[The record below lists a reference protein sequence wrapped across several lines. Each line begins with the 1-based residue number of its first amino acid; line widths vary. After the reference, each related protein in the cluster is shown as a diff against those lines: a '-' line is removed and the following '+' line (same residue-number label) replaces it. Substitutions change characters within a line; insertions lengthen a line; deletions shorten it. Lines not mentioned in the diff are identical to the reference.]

1 MRISLASVRQHSTL
15 HCSRSSIQNVAI
27 RLAQLLLLILL
38 LQHLSSEELHLY
50 LWFQFDPTVETKTL
64 CPSGRD
70 DKPNLHPSS
79 SLPSKEVSLYE
90 HSWQAL
96 NIILD
101 HHPSPESVLLT
112 KRSNSS
118 AIHSWSN
125 ASWIASPHWLRM
137 LKISRANLIFLH
149 KVAIHTHKA
158 VIWELK
164 MLIVVLLPSHSS
176 SHEWSCKMTA
186 HKMACKLMMTCT
198 FPGSVKSIQEL
209 MVIRIWELYSIPR
222 RLPSSSPW
230 TQLQSNNT
238 QLA

>member
-1 MRISLASVRQHSTL
+1 
-15 HCSRSSIQNVAI
+15 
-27 RLAQLLLLILL
+27 
-38 LQHLSSEELHLY
+38 
-50 LWFQFDPTVETKTL
+50 
-64 CPSGRD
+64 
-70 DKPNLHPSS
+70 
-79 SLPSKEVSLYE
+79 
-90 HSWQAL
+90 
-96 NIILD
+96 
-101 HHPSPESVLLT
+101 
-112 KRSNSS
+112 
-118 AIHSWSN
+118 
-125 ASWIASPHWLRM
+125 M